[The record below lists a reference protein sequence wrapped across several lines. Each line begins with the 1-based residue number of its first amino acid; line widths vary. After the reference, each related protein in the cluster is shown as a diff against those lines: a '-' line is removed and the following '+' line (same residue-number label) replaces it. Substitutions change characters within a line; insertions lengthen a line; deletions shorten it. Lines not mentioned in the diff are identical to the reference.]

1 MCYCRFSERVF
12 SWQFGVVVRGCENES
27 EQCYSCRP
35 TFHFVA
41 GVTYTVLK
49 QCIGSGSSA
58 TLSSD
63 MLWIEVWLLLRAPRH
78 VWYCSVPVGPSLLT
92 SHATTTSLL
101 TSDSTACLPMYLLW
115 VCVYV
120 TVPLESVLLFPVST
134 DSRGMGVGVGV
145 TGVPGVYC
153 LCTCSSDDSACFL
166 CTFRQWVKVS
176 VNKHTCVPDRRE
188 CGCTW
193 GTLVCIHA
201 AMTV

>member
-12 SWQFGVVVRGCENES
+12 SWQFGVVVRGFENES

-101 TSDSTACLPMYLLW
+101 TSDSTASLPMYLLW
-115 VCVYV
+115 VR
-120 TVPLESVLLFPVST
+120 VSSRIVSKWFCYFQYSQMGGGGGGVRHSNRFKYICPEHSLS
-134 DSRGMGVGVGV
+134 DS
-145 TGVPGVYC
+145 T
-153 LCTCSSDDSACFL
+153 
-166 CTFRQWVKVS
+166 
-176 VNKHTCVPDRRE
+176 E
-188 CGCTW
+188 
-193 GTLVCIHA
+193 
-201 AMTV
+201 